1 MIDLKIRDYLDF
13 VLYYT
18 GENVD
23 LPALVNRF
31 LRTPIEKQKGRN
43 GIRIFNIDDVRL
55 VCRKYVHGG
64 LLRAITGDFFLT
76 GKRAINELEILL
88 YLQSKGFPVVHP
100 YGVLVHGKS
109 LTKKLHLLTVYAEN
123 TTDLVDVLRISSTRK
138 RLKLIQK
145 LAKLFWALEM
155 LSVYHPDLHLSNVL
169 VTRNG
174 GLLFLDFDKAHR
186 KTVTKKDMENMFW
199 RLNRFAEKCEMSG
212 RLRISPRDKELFL
225 RTYAR
230 LSGYDFRP
238 LMADKLERKRF
249 TSRIG
254 WFIESLLYGNVKQ
267 KG

>member
-1 MIDLKIRDYLDF
+1 MIDLKIRDYRDF

-23 LPALVNRF
+23 LPALVNKF

-43 GIRIFNIDDVRL
+43 GIKIFNTGDVRL

-64 LLRAITGDFFLT
+64 LLRAITGDVFLT

-88 YLQSKGFPVVHP
+88 YLQGKGFPVVHP
-100 YGVLVHGKS
+100 FGVLVHGGP
-109 LTKKLHLLTVYAEN
+109 LTKQLHILTVYAEN
-123 TTDLVDVLRISSTRK
+123 TTDLVDALRISPARE
-138 RLKLIQK
+138 RLRLVRK
-145 LAKLFWALEM
+145 LAKFFWALEM
-155 LSVYHPDLHLSNVL
+155 LSIYHPDLHLSNVL
-169 VTRNG
+169 VTRNR

-186 KTVTKKDMENMFW
+186 KTVTQKDMENMFW

-212 RLRISPRDKELFL
+212 RLRVTPRDKELFL

-230 LSGYDFRP
+230 LSGHDFRP
-238 LMADKLERKRF
+238 LMASKLERKRL

-254 WFIESLLYGNVKQ
+254 WFIESILYGGVK
-267 KG
+267 